1 MSEKSRPLPAD
12 EHLPPP
18 TDDPGPPDTSGPFR
32 TELLNRIQR
41 LIRAETDPGFTFH
54 QVRPIPWTA
63 PPADPARATVAL
75 VSTSALHLRGDR
87 PFDILQNR
95 LGDTSYRI
103 VPHGTPAAQLALDA
117 DYVDPKY
124 MRDDPEVTL
133 PMRALDRLAATGRL
147 GRPAARHYSVC
158 PGVVRPLPGL
168 ADSAAAI
175 ARLMQ
180 EDGVDVVV
188 LLPTCSLCVQ
198 TICLVAI
205 ELERRGLA
213 TVVISLLPELSEHVG
228 APRPMHVRFP
238 FGAPCGDPGNT
249 GLHDAVLGEALDW
262 LREATEP
269 GAARH
274 CRLQWRRR
282 D

>member
-1 MSEKSRPLPAD
+1 VTED
-12 EHLPPP
+12 HLPPP
-18 TDDPGPPDTSGPFR
+18 TDDPGPPDPSGPFR
-32 TELLNRIQR
+32 TELLNRIDR
-41 LIRAETDPGFTFH
+41 LIRAEADPDFAFH
-54 QVRPIPWTA
+54 RVRPIPWTA
-63 PPADPARATVAL
+63 PPADPAKATVAL

-95 LGDTSYRI
+95 LGDTGYRV
-103 VPHGTPAAQLALDA
+103 VPHGTPPEQLDLAA

-133 PMRALDRLAATGRL
+133 PMRALDRLAATGAI
-147 GRPAARHYSVC
+147 GRAAARHYSVA

-168 ADSAAAI
+168 AESAAAI
-175 ARLMQ
+175 AGLMR
-180 EDGVDVVV
+180 EDGVQAVV

-198 TICLVAI
+198 TICLMAI

-213 TVVISLLPELSEHVG
+213 TVVVSLLPELSAHVG
-228 APRPMHVRFP
+228 APRQLLVRFP

-249 GLHDAVLGEALDW
+249 GLHDAVLGEALG
-262 LREATEP
+262 LLAAATVP
-269 GAARH
+269 GEARH

-282 D
+282 Y